1 MEFTKQITKE
11 DINVYVLLRD
21 FKYEIPWPNIKIG
34 QEIEIT
40 RIKGNT
46 SYLGYVSYKY
56 LSDLE
61 KFIECLGGDKT
72 NLTVG
77 EAIIPK
83 DSEYYEGVQ
92 NYSFSSCKKHME
104 LFGFISSRLEIK
116 KEKEID

>member
-46 SYLGYVSYKY
+46 SYLGYISYKY

-61 KFIECLGGDKT
+61 KFIEYLGGDKT

-77 EAIIPK
+77 EAFIPK
-83 DSEYYEGVQ
+83 GAEYYEGTQ
-92 NYSFSSCKKHME
+92 GWSFPISRKH
-104 LFGFISSRLEIK
+104 LEITK
-116 KEKEID
+116 YCSSEIKIKE